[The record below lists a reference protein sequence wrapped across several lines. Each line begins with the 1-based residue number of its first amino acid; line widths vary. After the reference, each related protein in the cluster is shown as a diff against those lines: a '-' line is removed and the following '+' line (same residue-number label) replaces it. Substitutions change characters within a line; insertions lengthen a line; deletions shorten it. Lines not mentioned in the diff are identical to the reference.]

1 MMYSRIWV
9 SCTCLGSSGSHAFYG
24 SKPIGVGTS
33 CPSCGSSWQDSE
45 IVASSLG
52 KSLSVT
58 MGNVG
63 SDLKRGMLKII
74 WLEPQSGKA

>member
-1 MMYSRIWV
+1 MWFQLARWRN
-9 SCTCLGSSGSHAFYG
+9 CCLFFG
-24 SKPIGVGTS
+24 
-33 CPSCGSSWQDSE
+33 QE